1 MRYFILSSHNFKQ
14 INICQSRPE
23 LLAGEAPA
31 AELTPAAELLAGQP
45 PAAELAPAAELIR
58 SAAELIRSAAE
69 LLAGQPPAAEL
80 IWRVNSHPRS

>member
-31 AELTPAAELLAGQP
+31 AEL
-45 PAAELAPAAELIR
+45 
-58 SAAELIRSAAE
+58 
-69 LLAGQPPAAEL
+69 LAGQPPAAEL
-80 IWRVNSHPRS
+80 IRVGGHLAGGGVSLRVAGV

>member
-31 AELTPAAELLAGQP
+31 AEL
-45 PAAELAPAAELIR
+45 APAV
-58 SAAELIRSAAE
+58 E

-80 IWRVNSHPRS
+80 IRVGGHLAGGGVSVRVAGI

>member
-31 AELTPAAELLAGQP
+31 AELLAGQP
-45 PAAELAPAAELIR
+45 PAAELAPAAELNR